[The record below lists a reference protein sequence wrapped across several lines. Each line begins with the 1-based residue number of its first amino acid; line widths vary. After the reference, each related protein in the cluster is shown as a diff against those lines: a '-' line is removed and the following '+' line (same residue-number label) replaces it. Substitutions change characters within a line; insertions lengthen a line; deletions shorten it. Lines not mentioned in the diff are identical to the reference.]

1 MPNKLMMSTKV
12 TVSIVSHGHGDMVWR
27 LVNQLNELP
36 DIGQIIVTLNIPEAI
51 PDLLPERVQLIRN
64 QVPLGFGA
72 NHNQAFVSCES
83 EAFCVLN
90 PDIRLIEDPFPGLLR
105 LLDDPRVGVVGP
117 KVVNAE
123 GVTEDSLRKF
133 ITPFNM
139 VLRCVLAKRNDVFP
153 AQGNLVFPEWIAG
166 MFMLFKGTMYQRL
179 GGFDTDYFMYC
190 EDADICTRVWSSKG
204 LVVVADSI
212 PVIHDARRASRRS
225 LRHLSW
231 HILSLVRYWTKHL
244 GRMPKA
250 VANT

>member
-1 MPNKLMMSTKV
+1 MPNALIMDAKV

-36 DIGQIIVTLNIPEAI
+36 SVGRIVVTLNIPEDV
-51 PDLLPERVQLIRN
+51 PDALPERVKLIRN
-64 QVPLGFGA
+64 QAPLGFGA
-72 NHNQAFVSCES
+72 NHNQAFASCES
-83 EAFCVLN
+83 EAFCVVN
-90 PDIRLIEDPFPGLLR
+90 PDIRLVEDPFPILLR
-105 LLDDPRVGVVGP
+105 VLDDLQAGVVGP

-123 GVTEDSLRKF
+123 GITEDSLRKF
-133 ITPFNM
+133 LTPSNM
-139 VLRCVLAKRNDVFP
+139 ILRYIHSKRSDAFP
-153 AQGNLVFPEWIAG
+153 VEGNLVFPEWIAG
-166 MFMLFKGTMYQRL
+166 MFMLFKASYYRRL

-212 PVIHDARRASRRS
+212 SVIHDARRASRRS

-231 HILSLVRYWTKHL
+231 HILSLIRYWTKHL

-250 VANT
+250 VNV